1 MWVLAE
7 MLVVW
12 VLGVI
17 VVMLVRGAPLSA
29 SMVCMGDGVGSP
41 RNARGTAGGV
51 YRFNRWKG
59 RRSGQR

>member
-7 MLVVW
+7 VQAVW

-17 VVMLVRGAPLSA
+17 VVMLVREAPLSA
-29 SMVCMGDGVGSP
+29 SVVWVGNGVGSP
-41 RNARGTAGGV
+41 RKARGTAGGV

>member
-17 VVMLVRGAPLSA
+17 VVILVRETPLSA
-29 SMVCMGDGVGSP
+29 SVVWVGDSVDSP
-41 RNARGTAGGV
+41 RKARGTAGGV